1 MNTNK
6 FFKKQLS
13 SLKKT
18 TKQKKNKNL
27 LAVLFIFSNL
37 KKKIKIMRTFPSYA
51 KLYIFEKQLMS
62 SIVIYSHQTAKHNKL
77 ENLAIL
83 CILFSEY
90 FDQ

>member
-1 MNTNK
+1 
-6 FFKKQLS
+6 
-13 SLKKT
+13 
-18 TKQKKNKNL
+18 
-27 LAVLFIFSNL
+27 
-37 KKKIKIMRTFPSYA
+37 MRTFPSYA